1 MFAAAALMV
10 VTKCDLLPH
19 LEFDVGRLIAN
30 AKRVNPMI
38 GVLKLSAKSG
48 EGVDRWLHWLETA
61 RALRLAA
68 D

>member
-10 VTKCDLLPH
+10 VTKTDLLPH
-19 LEFDVGRLIAN
+19 LDFDIDRLIAN
-30 AKRVNPMI
+30 ARRINPTI
-38 GVLKLSAKSG
+38 AVLKLSARSG
-48 EGVDRWLHWLETA
+48 EGMGRWLHWLETA